1 MKYTKNKLFYLYFS
15 YVNRTDISKNPQN
28 AFQLIIGN
36 TFDKY

>member
-1 MKYTKNKLFYLYFS
+1 MKYTKNKLFYLYFI
-15 YVNRTDISKNPQN
+15 YVNRTDINKKTQN